1 MTSAAEEAP
10 ADQQIVYLTGD
21 NAAGKSTVGQ
31 YIADKHNGW
40 HCVDGDEF
48 VDNDPQLVE
57 MLVAAS
63 KPVIDLMRGAFG
75 DYLNGNWIEEVK
87 KHDAE
92 VRTAFEPFFRT
103 LFEKLK
109 QIKESKIVFV
119 YHVWRQWTVDVFREY
134 FPTSTFVE
142 VQVTR
147 SLLLDRYVSR
157 MAKKGVNLET
167 VWRDGQGEAFTLLRE
182 KYGPEYSGNEDHF
195 KKYVEWRYIFYREPV
210 WEEARNG
217 FYVVSNDKYD
227 GSQELEKILGLT
239 A

>member
-1 MTSAAEEAP
+1 MMSAADEAP

-21 NAAGKSTVGQ
+21 NAAGKTTLGQ
-31 YIADKHNGW
+31 YIAGTHNEW

-48 VDNDPQLVE
+48 VDNDPQLKE
-57 MLVAAS
+57 MLVGAS
-63 KPVIDLMRGAFG
+63 KSVIHFLRGTFG
-75 DYLNGNWIEEVK
+75 DYLIGNLIEEVK

-92 VRTAFEPFFRT
+92 VRTAMEPFFRA

-157 MAKKGVNLET
+157 MAEKGVNLET
-167 VWRDGQGEAFTLLRE
+167 LWRDGQGEQITMLRE
-182 KYGPEYSGNEDHF
+182 KHGPEYKGNEDHF
-195 KKYVEWRYIFYREPV
+195 KKFVEWRYIFYREPV
-210 WEEARNG
+210 WEEAQNN
-217 FYVVSNDKYD
+217 FNVINNDNYD
-227 GSQELEKILGLT
+227 GAQDLEKILNLT
-239 A
+239 V